1 MKTKLLFALLFISA
15 LGYAQTYSIGPYY
28 ISELIT
34 TVSGTD
40 EGKEYLEFRGPT
52 SGSLPMNI
60 YFIGI
65 EGDGSS
71 NPGEVKDVIDLSTQS
86 FGVNGFLGLAT
97 VASGYATA
105 TGIDP
110 DGNMVDETMVTT
122 YDGDFMDQSV
132 TYMLILSAT
141 NPDGVDIDT
150 DDDGIIDATG
160 AHNSWTI
167 YDSTSNLDDEDSS
180 GQSYGYGQINFA
192 QNIVIPGADG
202 AYTYFFDP
210 IATQNISLN
219 DSDTGSES
227 RIYYIARQGVSTGY
241 DGASDWMGGQTNSSS
256 VVPNWDF
263 SGTDS
268 KSSPSELAGSQLPSS
283 NIAGPNV
290 DPTDD
295 SDSVVLSV
303 EANTYDSNL
312 TIYPNPA
319 KTTITIKSADQIQ
332 IDSVELYSVLG
343 KRVFTSSNL
352 VNDAID
358 VSDITSGIYVLKVN
372 SSSNS
377 VTKRIIIE

>member
-15 LGYAQTYSIGPYY
+15 LGYSQTYSSGPYY

-40 EGKEYLEFRGPT
+40 QGKEYLEFRGPA
-52 SGSLPMNI
+52 SGSFPANI

-71 NPGEVKDVIDLSTQS
+71 NPGEVKDVIDLSSQS
-86 FGVNGFLGLAT
+86 FGTNGFLGLAT

-110 DGNMVDETMVTT
+110 DGNMVDENDVPT
-122 YDGDFMDQSV
+122 YDGDFMDQSI

-141 NPDGVDIDT
+141 DPDGVDIDT
-150 DDDGIIDATG
+150 DDDGVIDASGDHT
-160 AHNSWTI
+160 SWTI

-180 GQSYGYGQINFA
+180 GISIGYGQINFA
-192 QNIVIPGADG
+192 QNVATPGNDG
-202 AYTYFFDP
+202 PYTYLFDP
-210 IATQNISLN
+210 IATQTISLN
-219 DSDTGSES
+219 DSGTSES

-268 KSSPSELAGSQLPSS
+268 KSSPDELAGSQLPSS
-283 NIAGPNV
+283 NIGGPNV
-290 DPTDD
+290 DPVDD
-295 SDSVVLSV
+295 SNNVVLSV
-303 EANTYDSNL
+303 GDDVLAASL
-312 TIYPNPA
+312 SVYPNPA
-319 KTTITIKSADQIQ
+319 KTTITIKSADHIQ
-332 IDSVELYSVLG
+332 FDSVELYNILGLRVL
-343 KRVFTSSNL
+343 TTTNL
-352 VNDAID
+352 VNDSID
-358 VSDITSGIYVLKVN
+358 VSEMASGVYLLRIN
-372 SSSNS
+372 SGNNS
-377 VTKRIIIE
+377 ATKRVVIE